1 MTAPFRTI
9 PHLSPIDAP
18 VRELG
23 LLATILLT
31 IDRPWTADEIAMVEA
46 ADHDAG
52 DDPLAGMTEIFS

>member
-18 VRELG
+18 VRGLG

-31 IDRPWTADEIAMVEA
+31 TDRPWTAAEIALVEA
-46 ADHDAG
+46 AEAEAAAQ
-52 DDPLAGMTEIFS
+52 DPLWSMI